1 MDDLGV
7 PRGGGFDWD
16 NAEDLTGLSWECLAL
31 RLESLREEGRALD
44 YRRQLVQGRIDLVL
58 TELAAGRDTAALP
71 LEDLARVLLGENPAR
86 GFSMDTATDAARDL
100 P

>member
-16 NAEDLTGLSWECLAL
+16 DAEDLTGLSRECLAL

-44 YRRQLVQGRIDLVL
+44 YRRRLVQGRIDLVL
-58 TELAAGRDTAALP
+58 AELAGRDTAALP
-71 LEDLARVLLGENPAR
+71 PEELARVLLGEIPAR
-86 GFSMDTATDAARDL
+86 GVSRDTATDAARDL
-100 P
+100 T

>member
-16 NAEDLTGLSWECLAL
+16 DAEDLTGLSRGCLAL
-31 RLESLREEGRALD
+31 RPESLREEGRALD

-58 TELAAGRDTAALP
+58 TELAGRDTAALP
-71 LEDLARVLLGENPAR
+71 PEDLARVLLGENPAR
-86 GFSMDTATDAARDL
+86 GVSMDTATDAARDL

>member
-16 NAEDLTGLSWECLAL
+16 DVEDLTGLSRECLAL
-31 RLESLREEGRALD
+31 RFELLCEEGRALD
-44 YRRQLVQGRIDLVL
+44 YRRQLLQGRIDLIL
-58 TELAAGRDTAALP
+58 AELAGRDTAALP
-71 LEDLARVLLGENPAR
+71 PEELARVLLGGGPAK
-86 GFSMDTATDAARDL
+86 GAAMDTATDNARDL

>member
-7 PRGGGFDWD
+7 LRGGGFDWEG
-16 NAEDLTGLSWECLAL
+16 AEDLTALSRRDLAS

-44 YRRQLVQGRIDLVL
+44 YRRQLLQGRIDLIL
-58 TELAAGRDTAALP
+58 AELAGRDTAALP
-71 LEDLARVLLGENPAR
+71 PEELARVLLGEVPAR
-86 GFSMDTATDAARDL
+86 GAAMDTATDPARDL

>member
-7 PRGGGFDWD
+7 LRGGGVDWEG
-16 NAEDLTGLSWECLAL
+16 AEDLTALSRRDLAS

-44 YRRQLVQGRIDLVL
+44 YRRQLLQGRIDLIL
-58 TELAAGRDTAALP
+58 AELAGRDTAALP
-71 LEDLARVLLGENPAR
+71 PEELARVLLGEVPAR
-86 GFSMDTATDAARDL
+86 GAAMDTATDPARDL

>member
-16 NAEDLTGLSWECLAL
+16 NAEDLTGLSRECLAL

-58 TELAAGRDTAALP
+58 TELAGRDTAALP
-71 LEDLARVLLGENPAR
+71 PEDLARVLLGENPAR
-86 GFSMDTATDAARDL
+86 GVSMDTATEAARDL

>member
-7 PRGGGFDWD
+7 PRGGGFDWED
-16 NAEDLTGLSWECLAL
+16 AEDLTGLSRECLAL

-58 TELAAGRDTAALP
+58 AELAGRDTAALP
-71 LEDLARVLLGENPAR
+71 PEDLARVLLGENPAR
-86 GFSMDTATDAARDL
+86 GVSMDTATDAARDL